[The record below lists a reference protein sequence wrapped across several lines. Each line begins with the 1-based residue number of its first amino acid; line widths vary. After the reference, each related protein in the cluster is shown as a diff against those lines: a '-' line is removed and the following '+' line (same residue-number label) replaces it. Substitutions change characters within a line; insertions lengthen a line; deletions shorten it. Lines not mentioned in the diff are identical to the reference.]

1 MVLRTSLTQPEAQ
14 RRSRGSAARECRSHS
29 ESRLAE
35 GTGGMMSES
44 LEGASAGM
52 CRVGQKGK
60 DPKSPQDRDTAET
73 FRNALV
79 PNRIS
84 LCSQHTCQHCYQSG
98 SRSARA
104 CTDGP
109 CGDKDE
115 GKPRPR
121 AH

>member
-1 MVLRTSLTQPEAQ
+1 MVLLRTSLTQPEAQ

-44 LEGASAGM
+44 LEGASADM

-73 FRNALV
+73 FRNTLV

-84 LCSQHTCQHCYQSG
+84 LWLTAHLPTLLSIREQK
-98 SRSARA
+98 R
-104 CTDGP
+104 
-109 CGDKDE
+109 E
-115 GKPRPR
+115 GL
-121 AH
+121 H